1 MICDLSHIEQPYSGE
16 YEEKIYDINS
26 SWNSGDWSWILFEKE
41 DGHCFCGEFRG
52 KYMGAVLSEKLA
64 VIIVL
69 TSDYLFI
76 LDLGTAKLL
85 DYKQQPSYIEITR
98 TPLGD
103 ILLNDESNLNILK
116 NQTVAGI
123 DSIPLPIHPDFLKFE
138 KYDGASL
145 LMSCEESGDWEREIT
160 LILDCNSLTVKKL

>member
-52 KYMGAVLSEKLA
+52 KYRGAVLSEKLA

-85 DYKQQPSYIEITR
+85 DYK
-98 TPLGD
+98 
-103 ILLNDESNLNILK
+103 NILYL
-116 NQTVAGI
+116 NQICLNVLERFFIEKSAI
-123 DSIPLPIHPDFLKFE
+123 DL
-138 KYDGASL
+138 YDKH
-145 LMSCEESGDWEREIT
+145 MFF
-160 LILDCNSLTVKKL
+160 K

>member
-52 KYMGAVLSEKLA
+52 KYRGAVLSEKLA

-85 DYKQQPSYIEITR
+85 DYKQQPSYR
-98 TPLGD
+98 
-103 ILLNDESNLNILK
+103 NH
-116 NQTVAGI
+116 A
-123 DSIPLPIHPDFLKFE
+123 
-138 KYDGASL
+138 YAA
-145 LMSCEESGDWEREIT
+145 W
-160 LILDCNSLTVKKL
+160 